1 MKTCRNCGR
10 VNSDT
15 AQHCI
20 QCGNLFSQQSDG
32 MTMNNGMPM
41 GGSSTQPNFQ
51 TTNAPNNVTNY
62 APVIKT
68 GGLFRN
74 AGAKLKILA
83 LVFFVIDILI
93 GVALGVTCFIIGA
106 DSYEGYIFIIIGI
119 AAILI
124 SPLIG
129 WLNAIM
135 IYAFG
140 ELCENVYDIRNQKR

>member
-15 AQHCI
+15 AQHCV
-20 QCGNLFSQQSDG
+20 QCGNLLQQQSDG
-32 MTMNNGMPM
+32 V
-41 GGSSTQPNFQ
+41 STQ
-51 TTNAPNNVTNY
+51 NNSNSI
-62 APVIKT
+62 PKKNS
-68 GGLFRN
+68 GLFRN